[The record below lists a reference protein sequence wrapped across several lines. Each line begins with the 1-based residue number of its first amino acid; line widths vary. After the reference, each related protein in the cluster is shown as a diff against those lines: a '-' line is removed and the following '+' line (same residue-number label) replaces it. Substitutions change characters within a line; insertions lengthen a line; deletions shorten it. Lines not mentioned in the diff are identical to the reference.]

1 MTPTELINHSRLCPL
16 DEVRR
21 KLEKLQRANPE
32 HYEIVENFILS
43 CKTDDKFQPKEP
55 ALDP

>member
-16 DEVRR
+16 GEVRL

-32 HYEIVENFILS
+32 NYLIVENFILS
-43 CKTDDKFQPKEP
+43 CKPDEKFKDKEP